1 MAVFARYCV
10 DLRKATV
17 RYSSSSCA
25 MTSRDAVHRFIPF
38 RAFYSS
44 AIPVDLDHAMRIAVS
59 GSILSRVP
67 SIGAKV

>member
-1 MAVFARYCV
+1 
-10 DLRKATV
+10 
-17 RYSSSSCA
+17 

-59 GSILSRVP
+59 GSILSTVD